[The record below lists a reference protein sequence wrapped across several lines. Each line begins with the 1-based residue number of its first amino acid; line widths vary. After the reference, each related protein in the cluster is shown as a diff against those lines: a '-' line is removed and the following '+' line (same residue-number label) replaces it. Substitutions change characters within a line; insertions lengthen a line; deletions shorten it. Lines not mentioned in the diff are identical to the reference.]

1 MQPCALEGTSKL
13 SRRPG
18 HAMHRFVTKQDIV
31 EMNLG
36 PNSLTEL
43 LCKMK
48 LEFTLL
54 LLDCTD

>member
-1 MQPCALEGTSKL
+1 
-13 SRRPG
+13 
-18 HAMHRFVTKQDIV
+18 MHRFVTKQDIV

-43 LCKMK
+43 LCKMQ

>member
-1 MQPCALEGTSKL
+1 
-13 SRRPG
+13 
-18 HAMHRFVTKQDIV
+18 MHRFVTKQDIV